1 VLRSSIREFLA
12 SEAMHHLGV
21 ATTRALSL
29 IKSNADTVM
38 RPWYSGDVALQ
49 LPSMDDPR
57 LAQYSKE
64 QRQQIIQQLRTQ
76 KADPNIM
83 IKEQCAITCRVASS
97 FTRYDSTLSIDVSI
111 MELSANG

>member
-1 VLRSSIREFLA
+1 VLRSSVREFLA

-29 IKSNADTVM
+29 IKSNVDTVM
-38 RPWYSGDVALQ
+38 RPWYSGDIALQ

-64 QRQQIIQQLRTQ
+64 QRRQIIQQLQTQ

-97 FTRYDSTLSIDVSI
+97 FTRYDSTLSFDVSI
-111 MELSANG
+111 TG